1 MIDTE
6 PALRTDVEGPIFL
19 RRIGRSGFPTHEL
32 VAAGRTVARLGR
44 DGPLRLFFG
53 RGRRVQLVDGT
64 DWRIKATSA
73 GPYIVPIIKSRT
85 GLIAS
90 SGPLGGHRC
99 YGING
104 KEFGFVLIP
113 LGRTRMLGQVG
124 WLLRRHED
132 EVATIDTA
140 QVMHTNEP
148 VPIAAALMAFALID
162 HGIPGEAK
170 LMPTH
175 Q

>member
-1 MIDTE
+1 MSR
-6 PALRTDVEGPIFL
+6 A
-19 RRIGRSGFPTHEL
+19 GFPSHEL
-32 VAAGRTVARLGR
+32 IAAGHTVARLGP
-44 DGPLRLFFG
+44 DGPLRVFFG

-64 DWRIKATSA
+64 EWRIKATTA
-73 GPYIVPIIKSRT
+73 GPYIVPIIKART
-85 GLIAS
+85 GIVAT
-90 SGPLGGHRC
+90 SGPLGGHHC

-113 LGRTRMLGQVG
+113 LDRVRLLREVA

-132 EVATIDTA
+132 EIATIDTA

-148 VPIAAALMAFALID
+148 IPIAAVLMAFALID

-170 LMPTH
+170 LMPS
-175 Q
+175 QQ